1 MPGFHN
7 SPFIHTHRKPF
18 LKKYGMLLVCDPNIM
33 LNRFLAS
40 TLLFFLAT
48 ATLRANPP
56 VASYIFPAGGQRGST
71 VKVRVGGL
79 FLYDKCGFEIIG
91 NGVKGPE
98 FLTKTKTVWFEGS
111 LLPLPDSQRQEDYPR
126 DMAGQ
131 IQIGKDAAPGLSYWR
146 LWTSQGATPAMKF
159 MVGDVPEIVE
169 DEIDGDPVPVKVT
182 LPVTINGRIFPREDV
197 DIWTV
202 QAKKGQAITCE
213 VHAARLG
220 SPLDARLE
228 IRDAAGRRLAENEIS
243 KGGDPL
249 AKFTAPADGEY
260 QVRIHD
266 VRFQGGQ
273 AYVYRLTLTADPYV
287 ERFFPLGG
295 KRGSTIKLELAGQG
309 VPESVAVALPN
320 VPGSEFLYQ
329 PSLGA
334 RARTGLLLELD
345 DLPEYLKPEKAVS
358 LPAIFN
364 GRVDKPG
371 NVDSWTWTAKK
382 GQAFVFDLRAARLG
396 SPLDG
401 VLSIQDGSGKE
412 LARGESGPGQ
422 PDGMVTFNVPA
433 DGTYS
438 VQVRDRFRSRG
449 GPEFSYRLRVDRPP
463 SGDFQLSFPTDAV
476 TVNRKG
482 VGKLRINVQR
492 QGKLNEAIALKV
504 DGLPAGVAVSGT
516 TVPSGQNGADLVF
529 KADDKAAVGISRLT
543 ITGTAKVD
551 KKVDVTRKAKLVV
564 PRGAPDLDNILLS
577 VALPT
582 PFKIKGEYIMG
593 FAPRGTIHK
602 RKYKIERGGYTG
614 PIVISLADKQ
624 ARHLQGA
631 YGPNIVVPPGA
642 NEFTYDVTLPPWM
655 ETGRTSRVCVMGV
668 GVIKEPDGK
677 EHQVSFSSVNQNEQ
691 LVAVVG
697 PGKLALEVERTTVA
711 LQPGKMMFVPVRIK
725 RGQGVEGDVK
735 LELVVPE
742 HIKGLTGEP
751 ATIAKGK
758 EEGRLAIRC
767 ADNARGPFNMPVIVR
782 ATLVHEGQPVVAEG
796 KVEILPD

>member
-1 MPGFHN
+1 MLPMKN
-7 SPFIHTHRKPF
+7 QYPASVLLILLLAHT
-18 LKKYGMLLVCDPNIM
+18 V
-33 LNRFLAS
+33 
-40 TLLFFLAT
+40 
-48 ATLRANPP
+48 RANPP

-79 FLYDKCGFEIIG
+79 FLYDKCGFEIVG
-91 NGVKGPE
+91 KGVKGPD

-131 IQIGKDAAPGLSYWR
+131 IQIDKDAPPGLAYWR
-146 LWTSQGATPAMKF
+146 LWTGQGATPAMKF
-159 MVGDVPEIVE
+159 MVGDLPEIVE
-169 DEIDGDPVPVKVT
+169 EEIDGDPVPVKVT

-197 DIWTV
+197 DIWTF

-249 AKFTAPADGEY
+249 AKFIAPADGEY

-309 VPESVAVALPN
+309 VPELVAVALPN
-320 VPGSEFLYQ
+320 VPGNFFRYQ
-329 PSLGA
+329 PSLA
-334 RARTGLLLELD
+334 RRALLLELD

-364 GRVDKPG
+364 GRIAKPG
-371 NVDSWTWTAKK
+371 NVDRWTWTAKK
-382 GQAFVFDLRAARLG
+382 GDVFVFDLRAARLG

-401 VLSIQDGSGKE
+401 VLSIEDGSGKE
-412 LARGESGPGQ
+412 LARGESAPGQ
-422 PDGMVTFNVPA
+422 PDALVTFSVPA
-433 DGTYS
+433 DGTFS

-463 SGDFQLSFPTDAV
+463 APDFQLSFPSDAV
-476 TVNRKG
+476 TVYRKG
-482 VGKLRINVQR
+482 NAKVQAKLRINVQR

-504 DGLPAGVAVSGT
+504 DGLPAGVAVSGNT
-516 TVPSGQNGADLVF
+516 IPPGQNGADLVF
-529 KADDKAAVGISRLT
+529 KADDKAAIGISRLT

-551 KKVDVTRKAKLVV
+551 KKVDVTRKAKLTV

-582 PFKIKGEYIMG
+582 PFKIKGEYVMG
-593 FAPRGTIHK
+593 FAPRGSILK

-631 YGPNIVVPPGA
+631 YGPTIVVPPGA

-697 PGKLALEVERTTVA
+697 PGKLALELERTTLA
-711 LQPGKMMFVPVRIK
+711 FEPGKMLFVPVRIK

-742 HIKGLTGEP
+742 HIKGMTGEIS
-751 ATIAKGK
+751 TIGKGK

-767 ADNARGPFNMPVIVR
+767 ADNARGPFNMPVVVR
-782 ATLVHEGQPVVAEG
+782 ATIMHEGQPVVAEG
-796 KVEILPD
+796 KVEILPE

>member
-1 MPGFHN
+1 MHN
-7 SPFIHTHRKPF
+7 RLLPSVVLF
-18 LKKYGMLLVCDPNIM
+18 LLTGV
-33 LNRFLAS
+33 S
-40 TLLFFLAT
+40 V
-48 ATLRANPP
+48 RANPP

-91 NGVKGPE
+91 KGVKGPD

-131 IQIGKDAAPGLSYWR
+131 IQIGKDAAPGLAYWR
-146 LWTSQGATPAMKF
+146 LWTSQEATPSMKF
-159 MVGDVPEIVE
+159 MVGDLPEIVE
-169 DEIDGDPVPVKVT
+169 NEIDGDPVPVKVT

-197 DIWTV
+197 DIWTF

-228 IRDAAGRRLAENEIS
+228 IRDAVGRRLAENEIS

-249 AKFTAPADGEY
+249 AKFIAPADGEY

-273 AYVYRLTLTADPYV
+273 AYVYRLTITADPYV

-309 VPESVAVALPN
+309 VPESITVDLPN
-320 VPGSEFLYQ
+320 VPGRDFLYQ
-329 PSLGA
+329 PSLA
-334 RARTGLLLELD
+334 RRANGLLLELD
-345 DLPEYLKPEKAVS
+345 DLPEYQKLVTPAS

-364 GRVDKPG
+364 GRIDKPG
-371 NVDSWTWTAKK
+371 NVDNWSWTAKK
-382 GQAFVFDLRAARLG
+382 GDVFVFDLRAARLG

-401 VLSIQDGSGKE
+401 VLTIYDASGKE
-412 LARGESGPGQ
+412 LARGESKPGQ
-422 PDGMVTFNVPA
+422 ADALLQFAVPA

-449 GPEFSYRLRVDRPP
+449 GPELSYRLRVGRPAAA
-463 SGDFQLSFPTDAV
+463 DFQLSFATDAL

-482 VGKLRINVQR
+482 QVKFRVAAQRHGKF
-492 QGKLNEAIALKV
+492 NEPIALKV
-504 DGLPAGVAVSGT
+504 DGLPTGVTVFPFGPSGLT
-516 TVPSGQNGADLVF
+516 IPPGQNGIDLF
-529 KADDKAAVGISRLT
+529 FRANDKAAIGVSHLT

-551 KKVDVTRKAKLVV
+551 KKVDVTRKAKLTV
-564 PRGAPDLDNILLS
+564 PRGAPDLDNVLLS

-582 PFKIKGEYIMG
+582 PFKIKGEYVMG
-593 FAPRGTIHK
+593 FAPRGTIQK

-614 PIVISLADKQ
+614 PIVVSLADRQ

-631 YGPNIVVPPGA
+631 YGPTIIVPPDKS
-642 NEFTYDVTLPPWM
+642 EFTYEVTLPPWM

-697 PGKLALEVERTTVA
+697 PGKLALEVEQTT
-711 LQPGKMMFVPVRIK
+711 LIFQPGKTVFVPVRIK
-725 RGQGVEGDVK
+725 RGQGIEGDVR
-735 LELVVPE
+735 LELVVPD
-742 HIKGLTGEP
+742 HIKGLKGEVS
-751 ATIAKGK
+751 TIAKGK
-758 EEGRLAIRC
+758 EDGRLAIRC
-767 ADNARGPFNMPVIVR
+767 ANDARGPFNMPVVIR
-782 ATLVHEGQPVVAEG
+782 ATIRHEGQPVVAEG
-796 KVEILPD
+796 KIEILPD

>member
-1 MPGFHN
+1 MTLMQN
-7 SPFIHTHRKPF
+7 RILAYLF
-18 LKKYGMLLVCDPNIM
+18 LVLVP
-33 LNRFLAS
+33 
-40 TLLFFLAT
+40 TG
-48 ATLRANPP
+48 TLRANPP

-71 VKVRVGGL
+71 VNVRIGGL

-91 NGVKGPE
+91 KGVKGPE
-98 FLTKTKTVWFEGS
+98 SLTKTKTVWFEGS

-126 DMAGQ
+126 DMAGR
-131 IQIGKDAAPGLSYWR
+131 ITIDKDAAGLAYWR
-146 LWTSQGATPAMKF
+146 LWTSQGATPSMKF
-159 MVGDVPEIVE
+159 MVGDLPEIVE
-169 DEIDGDPVPVKVT
+169 EEIDGDPVPVKVT

-197 DIWTV
+197 DIWTF
-202 QAKKGQAITCE
+202 QAKKGQAILCE

-228 IRDAAGRRLAENEIS
+228 IRDASGRRLAENEIS

-249 AKFTAPADGEY
+249 AKFIAPADGEY

-273 AYVYRLTLTADPYV
+273 AYVYRLTITADPYV

-309 VPESVAVALPN
+309 VPETVEVKLPN

-334 RARTGLLLELD
+334 QARTGLLLELD
-345 DLPEYLKPEKAVS
+345 DLPEYLRPEKAVP

-364 GRVDKPG
+364 GRIG
-371 NVDSWTWTAKK
+371 NAGHVDSWSWTAKK
-382 GQAFVFDLRAARLG
+382 GDMFVFDLRAARLG
-396 SPLDG
+396 LPLDG
-401 VLSIQDGSGKE
+401 ILSIQDGSGKE
-412 LARGESGPGQ
+412 LARGESAAAQ
-422 PDGMVTFNVPA
+422 PDPQVTFTVPA
-433 DGTYS
+433 DGAYS

-449 GPEFSYRLRVDRPP
+449 GPEFTYRLRVDRPP
-463 SGDFQLSFPTDAV
+463 VGDFQLSFPTDAV

-492 QGKLNEAIALKV
+492 HGKLNEAIALKL
-504 DGLPAGVAVSGT
+504 DGLPAGVVVTGNTIPA
-516 TVPSGQNGADLVF
+516 GQNGADLVF
-529 KADDKAAVGISRLT
+529 KAHDKAAIGISRLT
-543 ITGTAKVD
+543 IMGTAKFD
-551 KKVDVTRKAKLVV
+551 KKVDIIRKSKLVV
-564 PRGAPDLDNILLS
+564 LRGAPDLDNVLLS

-582 PFKIKGEYIMG
+582 PFKIKGDYVMG
-593 FAPRGTIHK
+593 FTPRGSILK

-614 PIVISLADKQ
+614 PIVVSLADRQ

-631 YGPNIVVPPGA
+631 YGPTIVVPAGA
-642 NEFTYDVTLPPWM
+642 NEFIYDVTLPPWM
-655 ETGRTSRVCVMGV
+655 ETGRTSRVCVQGV
-668 GVIKEPDGK
+668 GIIKEPDGK

-697 PGKLALEVERTTVA
+697 PGKLALEVERTTLTV
-711 LQPGKMMFVPVRIK
+711 QPGKTVFVPVRIK

-735 LELVVPE
+735 LDLVMPE
-742 HIKGLTGEP
+742 HIKGLSAEP

-758 EEGRLAIRC
+758 EDGRLMIRC
-767 ADNARGPFNMPVIVR
+767 AGDARGPFNMPMIVR
-782 ATLVHEGQPVVAEG
+782 ATIAHQGQPVTAEG
-796 KVEILPD
+796 KVEILPGEPGA

>member
-1 MPGFHN
+1 MNGYAMIIRF
-7 SPFIHTHRKPF
+7 FACALLIF
-18 LKKYGMLLVCDPNIM
+18 LGTTV
-33 LNRFLAS
+33 
-40 TLLFFLAT
+40 
-48 ATLRANPP
+48 RANPP

-79 FLYDKCGFEIIG
+79 FLYDKCGFEIVG
-91 NGVKGPE
+91 KGVKGPD

-131 IQIGKDAAPGLSYWR
+131 IEIDKDAAPGLSYWR
-146 LWTSQGATPAMKF
+146 LWTSQGATPSMKF
-159 MVGDVPEIVE
+159 MVGDLPEIVE
-169 DEIDGDPVPVKVT
+169 DEIDGDPVPVNVT

-197 DIWTV
+197 DIWTF

-213 VHAARLG
+213 MHAARLG

-249 AKFTAPADGEY
+249 AKFTAPADGDY

-273 AYVYRLTLTADPYV
+273 AYVYRLTITADPYV

-295 KRGSTIKLELAGQG
+295 KRGSTLKLELAGQG
-309 VPESVAVALPN
+309 VPESIVVNLPN
-320 VPGSEFLYQ
+320 VPGSNFLYQ

-364 GRVDKPG
+364 GRIDKPG
-371 NVDSWTWTAKK
+371 NVDSWTWTTKK
-382 GQAFVFDLRAARLG
+382 GEVFVFDLRAARLG

-401 VLSIQDGSGKE
+401 MLTIQDASGKE

-422 PDGMVTFNVPA
+422 PDAQVQFTVPA
-433 DGTYS
+433 DGSYS

-449 GPEFSYRLRVDRPP
+449 GPEFGYRLRVDRPATP
-463 SGDFQLSFPTDAV
+463 DFQLSFPTDAV
-476 TVNRKG
+476 TVYRKG
-482 VGKLRINVQR
+482 DTKLQAKLRVNVQR
-492 QGKLNEAIALKV
+492 QGKLNEAITLKV
-504 DGLPAGVAVSGT
+504 DGLPAGVTISGT
-516 TVPSGQNGADLVF
+516 TIPPGQNGVDLVF
-529 KADDKAAVGISRLT
+529 KADDKAAIGISRLT
-543 ITGTAKVD
+543 VTGTAKVD
-551 KKVDVTRKAKLVV
+551 KKVDVSRKAKLVV
-564 PRGAPDLDNILLS
+564 PRGAPDLDNVLLS

-582 PFKIKGEYIMG
+582 PFKIKGEYVMG
-593 FAPRGTIHK
+593 FAPRGSILK
-602 RKYKIERGGYTG
+602 RKYKIERGGYSG

-631 YGPNIVVPPGA
+631 YGPTIVVPAGA

-668 GVIKEPDGK
+668 GVVKEPDGR

-697 PGKLALEVERTTVA
+697 PGKLALELERTTLTV
-711 LQPGKMMFVPVRIK
+711 QPGKMLFVPVRIK

-735 LELVVPE
+735 LELVVPG
-742 HIKGLTGEP
+742 HIKGLTGEVS
-751 ATIAKGK
+751 TIAKSK

-767 ADNARGPFNMPVIVR
+767 ADNARGPFNMPVVIR
-782 ATLVHEGQPVVAEG
+782 ATILHEGQPVVAEG
-796 KVEILPD
+796 KLEILPE